1 METLFVKHDRLIANT
16 STAIVR
22 EMMNRVNWNARLM
35 SIQGAKGVGKS
46 TLLKQFVK
54 LNYQTG
60 DRSVLYCSADTVD
73 MSRRTLVDLADEFVM
88 NGGKRLIIDEI
99 HKYDGWS
106 REIKEIYELYP
117 ELKVI
122 ISGSSLLSLLAGDA
136 DLSRRCVK
144 YNMSGLSFREA
155 LKFYEGL
162 DFPIYKLEDIL
173 ANPFELWEK
182 VSSKC
187 KPVEQFKKYLKNGYY
202 PFYLEG
208 KEDYYTK
215 IEQIVNYVVE
225 VELPLICKVDVA
237 NIRKIKALMSV
248 ISESVPYEVNA
259 NRLAAAIEI
268 GRDTVIGYL
277 KNLGDANLLNLL
289 YSDKKS
295 IGKLTKPDKV
305 YLENTN
311 LLYALSPSSV
321 EIGTARETFAIT
333 HLDEN
338 HSVEY
343 GKDKGDFKVDSKYH
357 IEIGGKDKGFGQI
370 ADLPD
375 SYIFADDIES
385 PVGAKLPLWML
396 GFLY

>member
-1 METLFVKHDRLIANT
+1 MEALFVKHDRLIANT
-16 STAIVR
+16 STEIVR
-22 EMMNRVNWNARLM
+22 EMMNRVNWNAGLL
-35 SIQGAKGVGKS
+35 SIQGAKGIGKS

-73 MSRRTLVDLADEFVM
+73 MSRRCV
-88 NGGKRLIIDEI
+88 R
-99 HKYDGWS
+99 YD
-106 REIKEIYELYP
+106 
-117 ELKVI
+117 
-122 ISGSSLLSLLAGDA
+122 
-136 DLSRRCVK
+136 
-144 YNMSGLSFREA
+144 MSGLSFREA

-187 KPVEQFKKYLKNGYY
+187 KPVERFKKYLKSGYY
-202 PFYLEG
+202 SFYLEG
-208 KEDYYTK
+208 KEDYSTK
-215 IEQIVNYVVE
+215 IEQIVNYVIE
-225 VELPLICKVDVA
+225 VELPLICKVEAA

-248 ISESVPYEVNA
+248 ISESVPYEVNT
-259 NRLAAAIEI
+259 NRLAVAIEI
-268 GRDTVIGYL
+268 GRDTVIRYL

-321 EIGTARETFAIT
+321 EIETARETFAIA
-333 HLDEN
+333 HLAEN

-357 IEIGGKDKGFGQI
+357 FEIGGKDKGFGQI
-370 ADLPD
+370 ADISD